1 MGIKSNN
8 HKIMQMNNG
17 KYQQAGYIIYHYHL
31 LAIQQ
36 EACQVKLTLK
46 EKCQRNIWREK
57 NKKWENGTLAEN
69 EQDRKS

>member
-36 EACQVKLTLK
+36 EACQVKLTLN
-46 EKCQRNIWREK
+46 EKCQRNFWRENFFIK
-57 NKKWENGTLAEN
+57 NGTLAEN